1 LKCSEYVIIGNI
13 IILGEGSEQ
22 EMEEI
27 HNEKHAFLSYLF
39 RAGKEVK
46 VQFVGYIVWK
56 REEEEEIRTKFKYNS
71 VYSLTYSL
79 CNSQSMP
86 RHSTINPEVPF
97 H

>member
-1 LKCSEYVIIGNI
+1 LKK
-13 IILGEGSEQ
+13 
-22 EMEEI
+22 I

-56 REEEEEIRTKFKYNS
+56 REEEEEEEEDEIKAKFKYIS
-71 VYSLTYSL
+71 VYSLTTSL
-79 CNSQSMP
+79 CNPQSML
-86 RHSTINPEVPF
+86 RRSTINPEVPL